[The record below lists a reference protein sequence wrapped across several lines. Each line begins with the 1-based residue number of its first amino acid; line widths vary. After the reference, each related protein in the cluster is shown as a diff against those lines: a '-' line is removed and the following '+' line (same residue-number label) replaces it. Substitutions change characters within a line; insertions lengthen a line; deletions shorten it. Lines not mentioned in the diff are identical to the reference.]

1 MAIASGSTQH
11 AGDESGT
18 DGIPLEIQSMGFSAQ
33 LIGQLAAPD
42 LWHLSANY
50 AGASDF
56 IDAWS
61 QQNGSGVVIS
71 VVDEGVNYRH
81 VDLQG
86 AYDTALDYDPRDTG
100 SSDAAPDTSTQ
111 GHGTNVAGLL
121 AGDINNNIGTV
132 GGAQGSTIAAT
143 YLRFG
148 TLFDLSELD
157 GVIAHQKNFDV
168 SNNSWGFTQAFSDNF
183 QSQQFAG
190 TAAALQSVAEDGRDG
205 LGTVMVVAAGNG
217 KIETAS
223 GNIGDDSNFHN
234 FSNSRFVIAV
244 GAHDMSGAPAFFSSP
259 GTNVLLTAP
268 GVGLLTTDGTAPGS
282 TGAAIVSG
290 TSFAAPLVSST
301 VALMLAENPDLGYRD
316 VQEILAISATSR
328 IDGVSQQNGFGAF
341 NGGGL
346 MFERDGG
353 FGMLDASAA
362 VALARNWSQT
372 STLAN
377 EKELDFSFAPATG
390 LNGSYAE
397 LDVNLTVS
405 DPKGF
410 STGSVELDLTVT
422 DADLKDLNIVL
433 VSPHGTRAEL
443 AENLLQMGNRTY
455 LSFTFSSIETL
466 GEDPAGTWKLELT
479 HATASSNFA
488 VYRADLHV
496 YGDAGT
502 KDDTYYYTSSYAAL
516 AAADPSR
523 THAVDTDGGV
533 DTLNF
538 AAGSGKVVLDLSGA
552 TASRFQD
559 TPVYLDGTFE
569 NAIGTVHDDILTGSA
584 AANRLVGDLGN
595 DVVSGGAGDDT
606 LLGGD
611 GDDIL
616 DGGAGSD
623 TIDGGAGVDTAVFE
637 SARAAYD
644 ITFDASNET
653 YTIVHG
659 SEVDTVKNVE
669 HFAFAD
675 KSIDVTMHPE
685 ALLSSGAPS
694 PLGTQKVSIKT
705 VFAAGHDSFDF
716 NGDGKTD
723 LFLVN
728 TTDDGVAVWQMDGT
742 TVTAKPQVGTIN
754 GGGGWYYADK
764 GDTDGGKTDL
774 LLLNDT
780 THDVAIW
787 QMDGTQ
793 VIAKPQVGTI
803 NAAAGWGYAGMADF
817 NGDGKS
823 DLLFFNDTNNGIAV
837 WQMDGTT
844 VTATPQVA
852 TMAAGFHLAAM
863 ADFNGDGKTDLLTLN
878 DATHAVDVRL
888 MNGVQTDTT
897 ESQVGSIDAASGWHF
912 ADVGDFNGDG
922 KTDLLLL
929 NDTTHGVAV
938 WEMDGT
944 HVIANAQ
951 VGTVNAADGWHFAD
965 VGDFNGDGKSD
976 LLLLNDSNHGVA
988 VWEMDG
994 THVIA
999 NPQVGTVNAAAGWH
1013 YQGLGD
1019 FNGDHKSDLLL
1030 VNDTNHGVAVWEM
1043 DGTHVIANPQIGT
1056 VNAAADWHLVA

>member
-1 MAIASGSTQH
+1 MMR
-11 AGDESGT
+11 
-18 DGIPLEIQSMGFSAQ
+18 PRLEIQSMDFSAEV
-33 LIGQLAAPD
+33 ISQLAVPD
-42 LWHLSANY
+42 LWHLGSHY
-50 AGASDF
+50 AGSADF

-61 QQNGSGVVIS
+61 EDDAPGVVIS

-100 SSDAAPDTSTQ
+100 SSDAAPDTSAQ

-121 AGDINNNIGTV
+121 IGDINNNIGTV
-132 GGAQGSTIAAT
+132 GGAQGSTITGT

-148 TLFDLSELD
+148 TLFDLSELE

-183 QSQQFAG
+183 QSSQFAG
-190 TAAALQSVAEDGRDG
+190 TAAALQSVVEDGRGG

-223 GNIGDDSNFHN
+223 GNIGDDFNFHN

-244 GAHDMSGAPAFFSSP
+244 GAHDITGAPAFFSSP

-328 IDGVSQQNGFGAF
+328 IDGLSQENGFGAF

-346 MFERDGG
+346 MFEREGG

-372 STLAN
+372 STFAN
-377 EKELDFSFAPATG
+377 EKELDFSFVPAIG

-397 LDVNLTVS
+397 LDANLAVS
-405 DPKGF
+405 DPNGF
-410 STGSVELDLTVT
+410 STGWVTLDLTVT

-433 VSPHGTRAEL
+433 VSPHGTHAEL
-443 AENLLQMGNRTY
+443 AENLVQMGNRTY

-466 GEDPAGTWKLELT
+466 GEDPAGTWKLEFT

-488 VYRADLHV
+488 VYQADVHV

-523 THAVDTDGGV
+523 THAIDTDGGV

-538 AAGSGKVVLDLSGA
+538 AAGGDKVVLDLSGA
-552 TASRFQD
+552 TASSFQG
-559 TPVYLDGTFE
+559 TPIYLDGTFE
-569 NAIGTVHDDILTGSA
+569 NAIGTIHDDSLTGSA

-595 DVVSGGAGDDT
+595 DFLSGGAGDDT
-606 LLGGD
+606 LLGGN
-611 GDDIL
+611 GDDVL
-616 DGGAGSD
+616 VGGAGSD
-623 TIDGGAGVDTAVFE
+623 AIDGGAGVDTAVFE

-644 ITFDASNET
+644 ITFDAGSET

-659 SEVDTVKNVE
+659 SEVDTVTNVE
-669 HFAFAD
+669 HFVFAD
-675 KSIDVTMHPE
+675 RSIDVTMDPE
-685 ALLSSGAPS
+685 ALLSTGAPS
-694 PLGTQKVSIKT
+694 PLGIPKVSIKSYH
-705 VFAAGHDSFDF
+705 AFDF
-716 NGDGKTD
+716 NADGKSD

-728 TTDDGVAVWQMDGT
+728 DTSHGAAVWQMDGT
-742 TVTAKPQVGTIN
+742 TVTDNPQIGTIN
-754 GGGGWYYADK
+754 AAGGWHYADR
-764 GDTDGGKTDL
+764 GDTDGDNTDL

-780 THDVAIW
+780 THGVAIW
-787 QMDGTQ
+787 QMDGTT
-793 VIAKPQVGTI
+793 VTDNPQIGTI
-803 NAAAGWGYAGMADF
+803 NAAAGWGYAGTADF
-817 NGDGKS
+817 TGDGKS
-823 DLLFFNDTNNGIAV
+823 DLLLLNSTNNGIAV
-837 WQMDGTT
+837 WQMDGTK
-844 VTATPQVA
+844 VTANPQVG

-863 ADFNGDGKTDLLTLN
+863 GDFNGDGKTDLLTLN
-878 DATHAVDVRL
+878 DATQAVDVRL
-888 MNGVQTDTT
+888 MNGVQATT
-897 ESQVGSIDAASGWHF
+897 ESQVGTINAAGGWHF

-929 NDTTHGVAV
+929 NDATHGVAI

-944 HVIANAQ
+944 NVIASPQ
-951 VGTVNAADGWHFAD
+951 VGTINAAGGWHYAD

-976 LLLLNDSNHGVA
+976 LLLLNDTTHGVA

-994 THVIA
+994 TNVIA
-999 NPQVGTVNAAAGWH
+999 SPQVGTINAAAGWH

-1019 FNGDHKSDLLL
+1019 FNGDHKADLLL
-1030 VNDTNHGVAVWEM
+1030 LNDTSHGVAVWEM
-1043 DGTHVIANPQIGT
+1043 DGTHVMANPQVGT
-1056 VNAAADWHLVA
+1056 VNAAADWHLIT